1 MCGRFVSTSSAADVG
16 LAFEALVSAVDVAP
30 NFNIAPTAT
39 IYGVVHSGNQ
49 RMVENFSWGLVPLW
63 AKDRS
68 RASSL
73 INARSETVA
82 EKPSFR
88 NLLKRHRCVVP
99 LAGYYEWMS
108 VEVPGVSKVIKQ
120 PYYFTP
126 NQSTLFAVAGLWTT
140 WHQPGSPQDAP
151 VLHSCVLIT
160 TDANKTV
167 AAVHNRMPVLLDED
181 GIDQWISGDE
191 QAPLHL
197 LRPAA
202 DNFLSAVKV
211 GTAVNSTRNRGP
223 QLIEEVDRES
233 GDSPESETLF

>member
-1 MCGRFVSTSSAADVG
+1 MCGRFVSTSSAADVAE
-16 LAFEALVSAVDVAP
+16 AFEAMVRAVDVVP
-30 NFNIAPTAT
+30 NYNVAPTAT
-39 IYGVVHSGNQ
+39 IYGVVNSESQ
-49 RMVENFSWGLVPLW
+49 RFVENFSWGLVPVW

-73 INARSETVA
+73 INARSETIE

-88 NLLKRHRCVVP
+88 GLLKRHRCVVP
-99 LAGYYEWMS
+99 LTGYYEWTS
-108 VEVPGVSKVIKQ
+108 VEIPGVAKGLKQ

-126 NQSTLFAVAGLWTT
+126 TQSKLFAVAGLWST
-140 WHQPGSPQDAP
+140 WREPGSPQDAP

-167 AAVHNRMPVLLDED
+167 AAIHNRMPVLLDRD
-181 GIDQWISGDE
+181 GIGEWISDDE
-191 QAPLHL
+191 LAPLHL

-202 DNFLSAVKV
+202 NDILSAVKV

-223 QLIEEVDRES
+223 QLIDPIDEGFTDLS
-233 GDSPESETLF
+233 GSETLF